1 VTLEQSN
8 EQRNLGPA
16 LARTRRPVL
25 RARHMPGT
33 VYNSADILAREK
45 QRIFM
50 TDWLCVGRIEEIENP
65 GDYLTLDVL
74 DEPLIV
80 ARDSEGAIAAF
91 ANVCRHRGVA
101 VAQGRGNTASF
112 RCPYHGWTYDLAG
125 RLTGAPLM
133 TGAEGFDPTRC
144 SLARVQS
151 DTWAGWIYVTFN
163 DRASPLA
170 AFLADYAAAFDYLR
184 QEDCRLAYTIDI
196 ELDCNWK
203 LAVENLLD
211 IYHGASLHSD
221 TLGAYSAAD
230 RHNFELS
237 ANGGYSMV
245 YEGAPMS
252 PDGRSP
258 LGQMPWMKDKPESFI
273 TTGHLAP
280 NLHMF
285 GYSDTVQVIIVWP
298 LSLTRSRLITY
309 ALFPAAF
316 FARPDFADKA
326 QIYRDYLTEV
336 LEEDRSLVISLQGAM
351 ASHRFRPGPMAR
363 MEGCVHNAIN
373 HYLDRMFPTS

>member
-1 VTLEQSN
+1 MALDHDN
-8 EQRNLGPA
+8 EQHDLRPELAHTRGP
-16 LARTRRPVL
+16 LP

-33 VYNSADILAREK
+33 IYASPDILAQEK
-45 QRIFM
+45 HRIFL
-50 TDWLCVGRIEEIENP
+50 TDWLCVGRVEEIENP
-65 GDYLTLDVL
+65 GDYLTLSVL

-80 ARDSEGAIAAF
+80 ARDGGGAIGAF

-112 RCPYHGWTYDLAG
+112 RCPYHGWTYDLTG
-125 RLTGAPLM
+125 RLTGAPQM
-133 TGAEGFDPTRC
+133 TGAEGFDATRC
-144 SLARVQS
+144 SLPRLRC
-151 DTWAGWIYVTFN
+151 DTWGGWIFVAFN
-163 DRASPLA
+163 EQVPPLS

-211 IYHGASLHSD
+211 IYHGAALHST
-221 TLGAYSAAD
+221 TLGAYAAAD
-230 RHNFELS
+230 RHNYNLF

-245 YEGAPMS
+245 YDGAPMS

-258 LGQMPWMKDKPESFI
+258 LGHMPWMRDKPESFI

-280 NLHMF
+280 NVHMF
-285 GYSDTVQVIIVWP
+285 GYCDTFNVIVVWP
-298 LSLTRSRLITY
+298 LSVTRSRLITY
-309 ALFPAAF
+309 ALFAPESL
-316 FARPDFADKA
+316 ARPDFADKA
-326 QIYRDYLTEV
+326 QIYRDYMTEV
-336 LEEDRSLVISLQGAM
+336 LEEDRYMVISLQGAM
-351 ASHRFRPGPMAR
+351 TSRRFRPGPMAR
-363 MEGCVHNAIN
+363 MEGCIHNAIN